1 MGNYKDIMAFIE
13 GLIKRDKPFLIIK
26 YSVSFNDMC
35 NSCYEVVTMGGGKL
49 NYMPIDRRAAMSAVR
64 LHELPLLHEMNNRNM
79 IWGDKRFKT
88 MYKKLKI
95 KGV

>member
-1 MGNYKDIMAFIE
+1 MAFIE

-26 YSVSFNDMC
+26 YGVSFVGMTN
-35 NSCYEVVTMGGGKL
+35 NCYEVVTMGGGKL
-49 NYMPIDRRAAMSAVR
+49 HYMPIDRRLAMSAIR
-64 LHELPLLHEMNNRNM
+64 LHELPLLYEMDNRNM

-88 MYKKLKI
+88 MYNKLKI

>member
-26 YSVSFNDMC
+26 YSTSFNDMC
-35 NSCYEVVTMGGGKL
+35 SSCYEVVTMGGGKL
-49 NYMPIDRRAAMSAVR
+49 NYMPIDRRVALWALR
-64 LHELPLLHEMNNRNM
+64 LHELPLLHEMNHRNM
-79 IWGDKRFKT
+79 IWGDERFKT

>member
-1 MGNYKDIMAFIE
+1 MGNYKYIMAFIE

-26 YSVSFNDMC
+26 YSASFVGITN
-35 NSCYEVVTMGGGKL
+35 NCYEVVTMGGGKL
-49 NYMPIDRRAAMSAVR
+49 NYMPIDRRVAMSSIR
-64 LHELPLLHEMNNRNM
+64 LHELPLLHEMSNRNM

-95 KGV
+95 GV